1 MQVFEIPTSEFL
13 EADTTTR
20 LSAYSLETGD
30 IAMTR
35 KGTVGN
41 CSVYPDR
48 LPSGAMHSDLLRIR
62 LDATRCLP
70 SFAAYQLHPSTD
82 IKRQVDLISGGAI
95 MAGINVG
102 KLKEVTIVVP
112 DLDIQKEFESLASRG

>member
-1 MQVFEIPTSEFL
+1 
-13 EADTTTR
+13 
-20 LSAYSLETGD
+20 
-30 IAMTR
+30 MTR
-35 KGTVGN
+35 KDTVGN

-48 LPSGAMHSDLLRIR
+48 LPSGVMHSDPLRIR

-70 SFAAYQLHPSTD
+70 SFAAYQLHHSTD
-82 IKRQVDLISGGAI
+82 IKRQIDLISGGAI